1 MIKQVLILKTLLGI
15 VLILSVFLINSCN
28 KPKKEFSRN
37 NTEEVQNAKNPKV
50 NIIPHQKI
58 ISPLDI
64 KVDSKGLWFA
74 SEGELGIVTIV
85 DEENNE
91 LGTNIAI
98 LTSVDG
104 NWMTSGSVLFKT
116 ILTFD
121 AKDSKSGKLI
131 FHNNPGE
138 GEGDEAGV
146 SKSFEIPVEF

>member
-1 MIKQVLILKTLLGI
+1 MKKQILISKTLLSIGF
-15 VLILSVFLINSCN
+15 ILSIFLFNSCN
-28 KPKKEFSRN
+28 KSKKEFSISN
-37 NTEEVQNAKNPKV
+37 LEEVQNAKNPEV
-50 NIIPHQKI
+50 NVIPYQKI
-58 ISPLDI
+58 TSPLDI

-104 NWMTSGSVLFKT
+104 NWMISGSALFKT
-116 ILTFD
+116 TLRFESKE
-121 AKDSKSGKLI
+121 AKSGKLI

-138 GEGDEAGV
+138 GDGDEAGV
-146 SKSFEIPVEF
+146 SKSFEIPVKF

>member
-1 MIKQVLILKTLLGI
+1 MKKQILILKTLLSIGF
-15 VLILSVFLINSCN
+15 ILSIFLFNSCN
-28 KPKKEFSRN
+28 KSKKEFSISN
-37 NTEEVQNAKNPKV
+37 LEAVKNAKNPEV
-50 NIIPHQKI
+50 NVVLNQKI
-58 ISPLDI
+58 TSPLEI
-64 KVDSKGLWFA
+64 KVDSKGLWIA
-74 SEGELGIVTIV
+74 SEGELGIVIIV
-85 DEENNE
+85 DEDNNN

-104 NWMTSGSVLFKT
+104 NWMTSGSALFKT